1 MDTLDLT
8 TVGGVVVATWFL
20 VGSLG
25 KLGGGPR
32 LAMLGAG
39 VKSNQEL
46 AAIVCAVGLT
56 CAVKSAGV
64 GFEAVAWPQAILQAF
79 VAALAAGLSQDKIA
93 KPTTRLL
100 K

>member
-8 TVGGVVVATWFL
+8 TVGGVVVATWFM
-20 VGSLG
+20 VGVLG
-25 KLGGGPR
+25 KMGGTPW
-32 LAMLGAG
+32 LAVLGAL
-39 VKSNQEL
+39 VKANQEL

-56 CAVKSAGV
+56 CAVKAAGI
-64 GFEAVAWPQAILQAF
+64 GFETVAWPQAILQAF